1 MVVSTVQVRNMRYE
15 VGRNRQA
22 ATGQLIINFV
32 YFLINF
38 VYLFVR
44 RYFPDTP
51 RQDAVN
57 TTRRWLY
64 DMFFLNC
71 SRAARVTRFR
81 VACSMKPRGG
91 AFTPLTHLGPPSSIT

>member
-51 RQDAVN
+51 RQDAVH
-57 TTRRWLY
+57 TTRRWLPPRRSN
-64 DMFFLNC
+64 DPVSGSMFDET
-71 SRAARVTRFR
+71 ARRR
-81 VACSMKPRGG
+81 VHTSNTPR
-91 AFTPLTHLGPPSSIT
+91 TTI